1 MADFIE
7 QLPDGEA
14 RVKLTSTLQHS
25 HPFRRFKDML
35 LTYPAVREQWFTFH
49 EQALVEL
56 ARQWLDD
63 AGIEANLKLRDSS
76 KG

>member
-1 MADFIE
+1 M
-7 QLPDGEA
+7 
-14 RVKLTSTLQHS
+14 QHS
-25 HPFRRFKDML
+25 HPFRRFKDTL
-35 LTYPAVREQWFTFH
+35 LAYATLREQWFAFH

-56 ARQWLDD
+56 VRQWLDD